1 MRAYTGGR
9 ILKGLVIVLLMTA
22 WRADAADYTWTGAV
36 SALWNTTDANWTGG
50 AGAVW
55 ADAAANNAI
64 FGVDGPKTVTAD
76 PVTLS
81 NLTFTADGYT
91 IGGGPL
97 LMYGNANASAGV
109 NAILSAPVTNVGI
122 WQKTGAGTVAL
133 DPGPAASNVFSSLKA
148 VGGTLRHTSGTT
160 LVTLVGGAP
169 ESGPALWV
177 SGGTLV
183 MDGGTL
189 RTTGDKWA
197 RVSEYGTLLVTNGYV
212 DLRRNIELL
221 NAHNTPGVTTVGGN
235 GILEVNGLRISQ
247 NSSSSES
254 SLVNINEGGTLRLN
268 QFTLDASA
276 PRKGTVFFNGGTVVA
291 RTDTSDFFGTG
302 SPNWLSGI
310 FAKIL
315 AGGAVFDT
323 NGKTITIK
331 HPLLSGVANDGGVV
345 KRGTGTLYLRGTNL
359 FTGGTTVWA
368 GGLGLFDDH
377 SLGAVPATAATN
389 LTFAAS
395 GSLVAGASHALHANR
410 TIAIPEFVDV
420 ILAPQAYTQTI
431 HGVVA
436 GAVGSHLRK
445 ESTGTVIFDPGAGR
459 TNSIGSLRTT
469 AGTLTIA
476 SGTFNVI
483 TNAPSSRI
491 YDTLHINGGTLLVA
505 GGLFQTLGGF
515 YAMTQNGALI
525 ITNGTAN
532 LNSVS
537 ELLNAYEGSGNTMVG
552 DNGVLDLQTLRI
564 SQSGSGMENNVVNIN
579 TGGTIRLL
587 RFYIDVNAKPKGVVN
602 FNGGTVVAKNIRSDF
617 MGVAHTNWFN
627 GVQFRVRE
635 GGAVIDTQ
643 TFAVDSKMPIYSAA
657 ANDGGLRKRGTGSFT
672 LANTNTYNG
681 VTVVEG
687 GTLIFGVD
695 HALPTAN
702 TVMAGSGGVFNV
714 NGKTQTLAGLGGGGT
729 VTNLAAL
736 TVTDTLAPGDVGGFG
751 TLTLAGN
758 AASITGCTL
767 SVGVSAEGESD
778 ALHVAGDLDLTA
790 LTLHVENPEHLS
802 RFKKYM
808 IASCTGTFTTPF
820 DSTGTLPARWIVT
833 YDAARKRAYLTYN
846 FGTTIS
852 VR

>member
-212 DLRRNIELL
+212 DLRRNNELL

-235 GILEVNGLRISQ
+235 GILEVRGLRISQ

-254 SLVNINEGGTLRLN
+254 SLVNINEGGTLRLD

-331 HPLLSGVANDGGVV
+331 HPLLSGVA
-345 KRGTGTLYLRGTNL
+345 KR
-359 FTGGTTVWA
+359 
-368 GGLGLFDDH
+368 
-377 SLGAVPATAATN
+377 AT
-389 LTFAAS
+389 
-395 GSLVAGASHALHANR
+395 
-410 TIAIPEFVDV
+410 
-420 ILAPQAYTQTI
+420 Y
-431 HGVVA
+431 
-436 GAVGSHLRK
+436 
-445 ESTGTVIFDPGAGR
+445 
-459 TNSIGSLRTT
+459 
-469 AGTLTIA
+469 
-476 SGTFNVI
+476 
-483 TNAPSSRI
+483 
-491 YDTLHINGGTLLVA
+491 
-505 GGLFQTLGGF
+505 
-515 YAMTQNGALI
+515 
-525 ITNGTAN
+525 
-532 LNSVS
+532 
-537 ELLNAYEGSGNTMVG
+537 
-552 DNGVLDLQTLRI
+552 
-564 SQSGSGMENNVVNIN
+564 
-579 TGGTIRLL
+579 
-587 RFYIDVNAKPKGVVN
+587 
-602 FNGGTVVAKNIRSDF
+602 
-617 MGVAHTNWFN
+617 
-627 GVQFRVRE
+627 
-635 GGAVIDTQ
+635 
-643 TFAVDSKMPIYSAA
+643 
-657 ANDGGLRKRGTGSFT
+657 
-672 LANTNTYNG
+672 
-681 VTVVEG
+681 
-687 GTLIFGVD
+687 
-695 HALPTAN
+695 
-702 TVMAGSGGVFNV
+702 
-714 NGKTQTLAGLGGGGT
+714 
-729 VTNLAAL
+729 
-736 TVTDTLAPGDVGGFG
+736 TLAPPQGHLREEAGEKEVTAGKAGLVQPVASPYSIG
-751 TLTLAGN
+751 LRPIEPVSMTLAANTQGVWWTN
-758 AASITGCTL
+758 PGSHFTAS
-767 SVGVSAEGESD
+767 
-778 ALHVAGDLDLTA
+778 LTA
-790 LTLHVENPEHLS
+790 AKPPCARRPRLTA
-802 RFKKYM
+802 
-808 IASCTGTFTTPF
+808 IA
-820 DSTGTLPARWIVT
+820 
-833 YDAARKRAYLTYN
+833 
-846 FGTTIS
+846 
-852 VR
+852 